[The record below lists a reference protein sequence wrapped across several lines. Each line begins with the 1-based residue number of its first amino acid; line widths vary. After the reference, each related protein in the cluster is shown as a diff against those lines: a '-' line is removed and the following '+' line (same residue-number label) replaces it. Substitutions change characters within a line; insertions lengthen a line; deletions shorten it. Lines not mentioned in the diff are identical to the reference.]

1 MYGLAFFSQYAIFS
15 VLISN
20 KSFMARTCDITGKG
34 SIMGGGYSNRVR
46 ATKFNPTGLRRR
58 YANLQTKTYLV
69 PELNN
74 QKVKLTVS
82 TKGMRTI
89 AKKGIFKALKDAN
102 IV

>member
-1 MYGLAFFSQYAIFS
+1 
-15 VLISN
+15 
-20 KSFMARTCDITGKG
+20 MARTCDITGKG

-58 YANLQTKTYLV
+58 YANLQTKTYIV

-82 TKGMRTI
+82 TRGMRTI
-89 AKKGIFKALKDAN
+89 TKKGIFKALKDAK